1 MTAPRPTAVMM
12 SVAGEFKPP
21 SAGETLASTPTAML
35 SPSGW
40 TEVAAAKLAAS
51 ERRAIAPRSP
61 HATVAAALNRVLTNT
76 VLTKGASTKG
86 VGTRPALP
94 ATTDA
99 AAPTRFTGSRPRFP
113 GNLAIWTAIAPSRA
127 AFAAILPIAVARRA
141 LVYRVP
147 PFRPVAFI
155 AIARTAAPDHPFL
168 VLTLVAPTDATR
180 FVSVVVA
187 CRVTLRTFPFAN
199 GSIGRLAD
207 SASGARGPVFV
218 KPGIRSALV
227 ARIGHF
233 VRSHLLGGT
242 GTPIPLGDE
251 LHYRRRRNSSKKHQ
265 RVAAHQNFLDTFEC
279 RSILRI
285 DAVTDLETSPAPA
298 PYGRFS
304 SAVESHDKARN
315 LN

>member
-1 MTAPRPTAVMM
+1 M
-12 SVAGEFKPP
+12 
-21 SAGETLASTPTAML
+21 
-35 SPSGW
+35 
-40 TEVAAAKLAAS
+40 
-51 ERRAIAPRSP
+51 
-61 HATVAAALNRVLTNT
+61 
-76 VLTKGASTKG
+76 
-86 VGTRPALP
+86 
-94 ATTDA
+94 
-99 AAPTRFTGSRPRFP
+99 P
-113 GNLAIWTAIAPSRA
+113 GDLAIWTAIAPIRA
-127 AFAAILPIAVARRA
+127 VFATTLPIAVARRT

-155 AIARTAAPDHPFL
+155 AIARTAAPDHSFF
-168 VLTLVAPTDATR
+168 VAIFIAPTDPTL

-187 CRVTLRTFPFAN
+187 GRVTLRTFPFAN
-199 GSIGRLAD
+199 GSVSRLAD
-207 SASGARGPVFV
+207 SASGARRPVLV

-227 ARIGHF
+227 IRVRDF
-233 VRSHLLGGT
+233 VRSNLLGG
-242 GTPIPLGDE
+242 GTPVPLGDE
-251 LHYRRRRNSSKKHQ
+251 LHHCRRRNSSKEHQ

>member
-1 MTAPRPTAVMM
+1 MRMM
-12 SVAGEFKPP
+12 PAMMPVAGKFKPP
-21 SAGETLASTPTAML
+21 SAGETLATTPTAML

-61 HATVAAALNRVLTNT
+61 HATVAAALTKTVLTNT
-76 VLTKGASTKG
+76 VLTKAVSIRVVSSK
-86 VGTRPALP
+86 VERPALR
-94 ATTDA
+94 ATT
-99 AAPTRFTGSRPRFP
+99 APTRFTGSRPRLP
-113 GNLAIWTAIAPSRA
+113 GNLAIWSAIAPSRA
-127 AFAAILPIAVARRA
+127 AFAAILPIAVARRT
-141 LVYRVP
+141 LVHRVL
-147 PFRPVAFI
+147 PFRSVAFF
-155 AIARTAAPDHPFL
+155 AIAGTAAPDHPLL
-168 VLTLVAPTDATR
+168 VLTLVAPTDATL

-187 CRVTLRTFPFAN
+187 CRVTLRTSPFAN
-199 GSIGRLAD
+199 GSVGRLAD

-251 LHYRRRRNSSKKHQ
+251 LQYCRRRNSSKKHQ

-298 PYGRFS
+298 P
-304 SAVESHDKARN
+304 
-315 LN
+315 